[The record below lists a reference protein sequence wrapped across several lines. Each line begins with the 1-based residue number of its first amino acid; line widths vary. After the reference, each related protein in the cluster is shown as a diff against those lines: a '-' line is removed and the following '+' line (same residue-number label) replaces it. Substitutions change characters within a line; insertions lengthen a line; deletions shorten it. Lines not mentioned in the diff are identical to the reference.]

1 MKETQFLD
9 ALKWRY
15 AAKKM
20 SGKEIPAEKLD
31 AILEAIRLTPS
42 SFGFTPYSVV
52 VVQDKE
58 IQAKLLPHCY
68 NQSQIVDASALLVF
82 APWKNIHADQ
92 VDVYMKEIAEARNI
106 PVESL
111 NDFANAI
118 KGKINHSS
126 NEDLHTWAS
135 KQAYIALGFGLAA
148 AALEKID
155 STPMEGFN
163 PDAVNEVLGFN
174 EKGLHAACI
183 LALGYRDEEK
193 DFLASAIKVRRKKEA
208 LFIEA

>member
-1 MKETQFLD
+1 
-9 ALKWRY
+9 
-15 AAKKM
+15 M

-68 NQSQIVDASALLVF
+68 NQSQILDASALLVF

-148 AALEKID
+148 AAVEKID

>member
-15 AAKKM
+15 AVKKM

-148 AALEKID
+148 AAVEKID

>member
-1 MKETQFLD
+1 METQFLE

-15 AAKKM
+15 ATKKM
-20 SGKEIPAEKLD
+20 SGKEIPSEKLD

-42 SFGFTPYSVV
+42 SFGLTPYSVV

-82 APWKNIHADQ
+82 APWKNINTEQ
-92 VDVYMKEIAEARNI
+92 VDTYMKEIADARGI

-126 NEDLHTWAS
+126 IEDLHAWAN

-148 AALEKID
+148 AAVEKID

-183 LALGYRDEEK
+183 LALGYRDTEK
-193 DFLASAIKVRRKKEA
+193 DFLATAIKVRRKKES

>member
-148 AALEKID
+148 AAVEKID

>member
-68 NQSQIVDASALLVF
+68 NQSQILDASALLVF

-148 AALEKID
+148 AAVEKID

>member
-1 MKETQFLD
+1 
-9 ALKWRY
+9 
-15 AAKKM
+15 
-20 SGKEIPAEKLD
+20 
-31 AILEAIRLTPS
+31 LEAIRLTPS

-148 AALEKID
+148 AAVEKID

-174 EKGLHAACI
+174 EKGLHASCI

>member
-148 AALEKID
+148 AAVEKID

-183 LALGYRDEEK
+183 LALGYRDAEK

>member
-15 AAKKM
+15 AVKKM

-126 NEDLHTWAS
+126 NEDLL
-135 KQAYIALGFGLAA
+135 QQQ
-148 AALEKID
+148 
-155 STPMEGFN
+155 
-163 PDAVNEVLGFN
+163 
-174 EKGLHAACI
+174 
-183 LALGYRDEEK
+183 
-193 DFLASAIKVRRKKEA
+193 
-208 LFIEA
+208 